1 MGKQCRMR
9 ALVFLTM
16 QMALLS
22 AAQPDTSQQESEEE
36 HLGGSK
42 SLSRQTRESHHLSQR
57 PSPDPVHRLT
67 RSRGPVSPRPSRA
80 FRQPPTATGQS
91 SQAQPP
97 AERRTLLTVFLAAEV
112 AYLEG
117 ILASSLLD
125 KAQKEERKKKRQ
137 AQRITE
143 AHQHPAHPRQP
154 YAQAVAPVTEKYV
167 SQLDPFFMLDAPD
180 LSAGGPSQGYEVGPN
195 QRIEVE
201 EEAESG
207 YQLIHQAPL
216 QPTYA
221 PPSPQP
227 TYGAFPLYSGPAEA
241 PQIVTASPTTT
252 TLPPVLLEDNN
263 HPTPAPRKRLVRGHS
278 RGNWGDFELYHPGGY
293 LPTPPRK
300 QRELSKKEKTK
311 TKKEFLAAPART
323 EQKEKKKEKEGKR
336 TTGKK
341 EQQVEYN
348 LVYRPSPAVVPPS
361 PSSPISTLRGSPS
374 TKASTAYRGGNTPPI
389 TTYKPVVHRV
399 KSTAVSR
406 PRPNS
411 TLPSKSPRTSGVP
424 SKRPATPAAVSK
436 KPRTTSA
443 TRASVPKSST
453 RPLAESNIGSKRKKT
468 SAPNLHPHT
477 FFHEE
482 QAKQVHKGE
491 WPANYY
497 NSIHNQQIKVRRI

>member
-1 MGKQCRMR
+1 MVKHCRMR
-9 ALVFLTM
+9 ALVAALFLSM
-16 QMALLS
+16 QIGLLS
-22 AAQPDTSQQESEEE
+22 ASQQESEV
-36 HLGGSK
+36 HLGGSE

-67 RSRGPVSPRPSRA
+67 RSRGPASPRPSRA
-80 FRQPPTATGQS
+80 FRQPPTAAGQS

-207 YQLIHQAPL
+207 YQLIHQAAPASSSPPE
-216 QPTYA
+216 PTYA

-252 TLPPVLLEDNN
+252 TKPPVLLEDYN

-300 QRELSKKEKTK
+300 QRELPKKEKARVP
-311 TKKEFLAAPART
+311 KKEFKAAPARA
-323 EQKEKKKEKEGKR
+323 ELKEKKKEKEGKR
-336 TTGKK
+336 TTTKK
-341 EQQVEYN
+341 EQQAEYN
-348 LVYRPSPAVVPPS
+348 LVYRPSPAVAPPS
-361 PSSPISTLRGSPS
+361 PSSPISTLKASPS
-374 TKASTAYRGGNTPPI
+374 TKASTAYRGGNSPPI

-399 KSTAVSR
+399 KSLKTSGTSR
-406 PRPNS
+406 PRPDS
-411 TLPSKSPRTSGVP
+411 TTPSRRPRTSA
-424 SKRPATPAAVSK
+424 ATSK
-436 KPRTTSA
+436 KPRTGATTPTRVSA
-443 TRASVPKSST
+443 VVPKSS
-453 RPLAESNIGSKRKKT
+453 RPLVGAKRQKT
-468 SAPNLHPHT
+468 SAPNFHPHT

-497 NSIHNQQIKVRRI
+497 NSIHNQIKVRRI

>member
-1 MGKQCRMR
+1 
-9 ALVFLTM
+9 M

-22 AAQPDTSQQESEEE
+22 AAQTDTSQQESEEE

-67 RSRGPVSPRPSRA
+67 RSRGPASPRPSRA
-80 FRQPPTATGQS
+80 FRQPPTAAGQS

-348 LVYRPSPAVVPPS
+348 LVYRPSPAVIPPS